1 MGIDDIYYY
10 TSSDD
15 GHLRYRT
22 SCGDYIIPPFTI
34 SEFKREYKMFNDD
47 DDFLTERNED
57 RIQYEARTKKF
68 DEILYDV
75 ILDFSGSGLKL
86 IRPNTPYLYIESSKS
101 VIENIVIEG
110 SNKKTTLT
118 YDPET
123 HEISGF
129 VWMSLEDR
137 DLTEITEEEVGI
149 IRRALLIWIYENI

>member
-1 MGIDDIYYY
+1 MGTGDIYYDTWDRSY
-10 TSSDD
+10 RYSTS
-15 GHLRYRT
+15 Y
-22 SCGDYIIPPFTI
+22 GDYIIPP
-34 SEFKREYKMFNDD
+34 SALNEYKNVRIG
-47 DDFLTERNED
+47 DFLTESDED
-57 RIQYEARTKKF
+57 EIQYKARIKKF

-75 ILDFSGSGLKL
+75 LLDFAGSGIKL
-86 IRPNTPYLYIESSKS
+86 LRPDFPYTKS

-129 VWMSLEDR
+129 LDMSLGDR
-137 DLTEITEEEVGI
+137 DLTEVTEEEVGI

>member
-1 MGIDDIYYY
+1 MGTGDIYYDTWDRSY
-10 TSSDD
+10 RYSTS
-15 GHLRYRT
+15 Y
-22 SCGDYIIPPFTI
+22 GDYIIPASTI
-34 SEFKREYKMFNDD
+34 SEYKGYIGIDNDD
-47 DDFLTERNED
+47 NFLTERNED

-75 ILDFSGSGLKL
+75 LLDFAGSGIKL
-86 IRPNTPYLYIESSKS
+86 IRPDSPHIFVGCSKS
-101 VIENIVIEG
+101 VVENIIIEG

-129 VWMSLEDR
+129 VWMSLGDR
-137 DLTEITEEEVGI
+137 DLTEATEEEVGI

>member
-1 MGIDDIYYY
+1 MGIGDIYYDNWDRSY
-10 TSSDD
+10 RYSTS
-15 GHLRYRT
+15 Y
-22 SCGDYIIPPFTI
+22 GDYIIPASTI
-34 SEFKREYKMFNDD
+34 SEYKRYIRIDDD
-47 DDFLTERNED
+47 DDFLTEKNED

-75 ILDFSGSGLKL
+75 LLDFAGSGIKL
-86 IRPNTPYLYIESSKS
+86 LRPDFPYTKS

-129 VWMSLEDR
+129 LDMSLGDR
-137 DLTEITEEEVGI
+137 DLTEVTEEEVGI
-149 IRRALLIWIYENI
+149 IRRALLIWIYENIR

>member
-1 MGIDDIYYY
+1 MGIGDIYYDNWDRSY
-10 TSSDD
+10 RYSTS
-15 GHLRYRT
+15 Y
-22 SCGDYIIPPFTI
+22 GDYIIPASTI
-34 SEFKREYKMFNDD
+34 SEYKRYIRIDDD
-47 DDFLTERNED
+47 DDFLTEKNED

-75 ILDFSGSGLKL
+75 LLDFAGSGIKL
-86 IRPNTPYLYIESSKS
+86 IRPDSPHIFVGCSKS
-101 VIENIVIEG
+101 VVENIVIEG

-129 VWMSLEDR
+129 VWMSLGDR
-137 DLTEITEEEVGI
+137 DLTEITEEEVEI

>member
-1 MGIDDIYYY
+1 MGTGDIYYDTWDRSY
-10 TSSDD
+10 RYSTS
-15 GHLRYRT
+15 Y
-22 SCGDYIIPPFTI
+22 GDYIIPPSAI
-34 SEFKREYKMFNDD
+34 NEYKRYVRIG
-47 DDFLTERNED
+47 DFLTESDED
-57 RIQYEARTKKF
+57 EIQYKARIKKF

-75 ILDFSGSGLKL
+75 LLDFAGSGIKL
-86 IRPNTPYLYIESSKS
+86 LRPDFPYTKS

-129 VWMSLEDR
+129 LDMSLGDR
-137 DLTEITEEEVGI
+137 DLTEVTEEEVGI

>member
-1 MGIDDIYYY
+1 MGTGDIYYDTWDRSY
-10 TSSDD
+10 RYSTS
-15 GHLRYRT
+15 Y
-22 SCGDYIIPPFTI
+22 GDYIIPP
-34 SEFKREYKMFNDD
+34 SALNEYKRYVRIG
-47 DDFLTERNED
+47 DFLTESDED
-57 RIQYEARTKKF
+57 EIQYKARIKKF

-75 ILDFSGSGLKL
+75 LLDFAGSGIKL
-86 IRPNTPYLYIESSKS
+86 LRPDFPYTKS

-129 VWMSLEDR
+129 LDMSLGDR
-137 DLTEITEEEVGI
+137 DLTEVTEEEVGI

>member
-1 MGIDDIYYY
+1 MRTGDIYYDTWDRSY
-10 TSSDD
+10 RYSTS
-15 GHLRYRT
+15 Y
-22 SCGDYIIPPFTI
+22 GDYIIPP
-34 SEFKREYKMFNDD
+34 SALNEYKRYVRIG
-47 DDFLTERNED
+47 DFLTESDED
-57 RIQYEARTKKF
+57 EIQYEARIKKF

-75 ILDFSGSGLKL
+75 LLDFAGSGIKL
-86 IRPNTPYLYIESSKS
+86 LRPDFPYTKS

-129 VWMSLEDR
+129 VWMSLGDR
-137 DLTEITEEEVGI
+137 DLTETTDEEVGI

>member
-1 MGIDDIYYY
+1 MGIGDIYYDNWDRSY
-10 TSSDD
+10 RYSTS
-15 GHLRYRT
+15 Y
-22 SCGDYIIPPFTI
+22 GDYIIPASTI
-34 SEFKREYKMFNDD
+34 SEYKRYIRIDDD
-47 DDFLTERNED
+47 DDFLTEKNED

-75 ILDFSGSGLKL
+75 LLDFAGSGIKL
-86 IRPNTPYLYIESSKS
+86 IRPDSPHIFVGCSKS

-129 VWMSLEDR
+129 VWMSLGDR
-137 DLTEITEEEVGI
+137 DLTEATEEEVGI

>member
-1 MGIDDIYYY
+1 MGTGDIYYDTWDRSY
-10 TSSDD
+10 RYSTS
-15 GHLRYRT
+15 Y
-22 SCGDYIIPPFTI
+22 GDYIIPATTI
-34 SEFKREYKMFNDD
+34 SEYKRYIGIDD
-47 DDFLTERNED
+47 VDDFLTERNEG

-75 ILDFSGSGLKL
+75 LLDFAGSGIKL
-86 IRPNTPYLYIESSKS
+86 IRPDSPHIFVRCSEL

-110 SNKKTTLT
+110 SNKKTSLT

-129 VWMSLEDR
+129 VWMSLGDR

>member
-1 MGIDDIYYY
+1 MGTGDIYYNTWDRSY
-10 TSSDD
+10 WYSTSYDD
-15 GHLRYRT
+15 D
-22 SCGDYIIPPFTI
+22 DYIIPSSII
-34 SEFKREYKMFNDD
+34 SVYNRFDD
-47 DDFLTERNED
+47 YDNFLTERNED

-75 ILDFSGSGLKL
+75 LLDFAGSGIKL
-86 IRPNTPYLYIESSKS
+86 ICPDSPYIFVGCSKS
-101 VIENIVIEG
+101 VVESIIIEG

-129 VWMSLEDR
+129 VCMSLGDR
-137 DLTEITEEEVGI
+137 DLTETTEEEVGI

>member
-1 MGIDDIYYY
+1 MGIGDIYYDTWDRSY
-10 TSSDD
+10 RYSTS
-15 GHLRYRT
+15 Y
-22 SCGDYIIPPFTI
+22 GDYIIPASTI
-34 SEFKREYKMFNDD
+34 SEYKRYIGID

-57 RIQYEARTKKF
+57 RLQYEARTKKL

-75 ILDFSGSGLKL
+75 LLDFAGSGIKL
-86 IRPNTPYLYIESSKS
+86 IRPDSPHIFVGCSKS
-101 VIENIVIEG
+101 VVENIIIEG

-129 VWMSLEDR
+129 VWMSLGDR
-137 DLTEITEEEVGI
+137 DLTEATEEEVGI

>member
-1 MGIDDIYYY
+1 MGTGDIYYDTWDRSY
-10 TSSDD
+10 RYSTS
-15 GHLRYRT
+15 Y
-22 SCGDYIIPPFTI
+22 GDYIIPP
-34 SEFKREYKMFNDD
+34 SALNEYKRYVRIG
-47 DDFLTERNED
+47 DFLTEIDED
-57 RIQYEARTKKF
+57 EIQYKARIKKF

-75 ILDFSGSGLKL
+75 LLDFAGSGIKL
-86 IRPNTPYLYIESSKS
+86 LRPDFPYTKS

-129 VWMSLEDR
+129 LDMSLGDR
-137 DLTEITEEEVGI
+137 DLTEVTEEEVGI